1 MLLLIFLFGL
11 LIGSFLNVC
20 IYRIPRNESIVFP
33 GSHCTACGGYLR
45 SCDLIPVVSYLL
57 LGGRCRYCKCTI
69 SPRYPL
75 VELTTAV
82 LITLQVWQRGIT
94 ASFFLCAALTAVLIV
109 VAMIDFDHQ
118 IIPDGL
124 VLVIAVLG
132 LAQLILVLLPQLGLV
147 VLLDHTAGFFLGG
160 GVFFLIA
167 VISRGGMGGGDVKL
181 AAVLGLWFGWKQLL
195 LLVFVAFV
203 SGAFVSVILL
213 LTHIKGR
220 KEGVPFGPFLA
231 AAAYLV
237 SLFGSELVHWYLQTF
252 FIS

>member
-1 MLLLIFLFGL
+1 MLFLVFFFGL
-11 LIGSFLNVC
+11 LVGSFLNVC

-33 GSHCTACGGYLR
+33 GSHCTVCGAPLR
-45 SCDLIPVVSYLL
+45 FFDLIPVVSYLL
-57 LGGRCRYCKCTI
+57 LGGRCRYCRCTI

-75 VELTTAV
+75 VELTTAM
-82 LITLQVWQRGIT
+82 LITLQGWRRGIT
-94 ASFFLCAALTAVLIV
+94 ASFFLYAALTAVL
-109 VAMIDFDHQ
+109 VAVAIIDFDHQ

-124 VLVIAVLG
+124 VLAIAMLG
-132 LAQLILVLLPQLGLV
+132 LAQLIVVLLPQLGPA
-147 VLLDHTAGFFLGG
+147 VLLERTAGFLLGG
-160 GVFFLIA
+160 GLFFLIS

-195 LLVFVAFV
+195 LLMFLAFV
-203 SGAFVSVILL
+203 SGAFVSVVLL
-213 LTHIKGR
+213 LAHIKDR

-252 FIS
+252 FIG